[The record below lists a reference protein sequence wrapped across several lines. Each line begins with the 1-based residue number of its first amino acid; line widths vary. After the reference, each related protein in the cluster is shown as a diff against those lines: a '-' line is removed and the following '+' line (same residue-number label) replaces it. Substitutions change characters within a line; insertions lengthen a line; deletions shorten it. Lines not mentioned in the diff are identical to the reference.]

1 MDVVALKLSGAVP
14 RWHKCDG
21 AKILS
26 PQDGNMLLIPVKL
39 FCFAQSAA
47 AAAFSLYLYKQM
59 YVPLCHYEC
68 GLLRSEVTQCLQPG
82 MQSL

>member
-47 AAAFSLYLYKQM
+47 AAAAFS
-59 YVPLCHYEC
+59 PNI
-68 GLLRSEVTQCLQPG
+68 
-82 MQSL
+82 